1 MCKAIPDLELLLS
14 MSVRAEIP
22 NTRILAKKMLG
33 GDWSMAMFGDKTVC
47 NYKCSPEDFTEYPSS
62 LDDCPEE
69 DLVIGRP
76 SNVLE
81 GNTARET
88 FIIFANHSVMTSFIF
103 ALWLMHLFD
112 AEVECPL

>member
-1 MCKAIPDLELLLS
+1 
-14 MSVRAEIP
+14 
-22 NTRILAKKMLG
+22 
-33 GDWSMAMFGDKTVC
+33 MAMFGDKTVC